1 MKAKLI
7 YASLLLIAF
16 QGYSQKSKVEKADK
30 QYEQFAYID
39 AIKTYEAVAEKG
51 YKSFDMFEK
60 LGNAYYFNGESD
72 KANKWYTEL
81 FAMNQ
86 SVDPE
91 YYFRYSHTLKSVGE
105 YVKANQMLEQ
115 FAKKRTTD
123 LRAKQFENAKNYLQ
137 TIEGNSGKQTIEI
150 LGINS
155 ENSDYGTSF
164 LGNDLVFAS
173 NRETKKG
180 SSRIQKWNNQPF
192 TKLFVSKVDSEGN
205 LGLPEAFSSSIDTK
219 FNEATPVFTKDGKT
233 MYFTRNNFNN
243 GKKGKNKEKV
253 ILLKIYKA
261 TLVDG
266 KWKNVVELPFNND
279 NYSVAHPAL
288 SPDEKTL
295 YFVSDMPGTLGQSDI
310 FKASIN
316 EDGSYGTPEN
326 LGKTIN
332 TEGKET
338 FPFVSADNELYFSSD
353 GHPGLG
359 GLDIFV
365 SKINGNTFSNP
376 KNIGAPVN
384 GQMDDFGYVVDTK
397 TRIGFFSSNRE
408 GGKGYDDIY
417 KFKEDK
423 KAVCKQLLA
432 GVITDSQTGKALS
445 EAKVS
450 LYDDDAKFIKNV
462 LADANG
468 VYSFDDL
475 ECGKSYLVRAE
486 KMDYMT
492 KENRIMLSDKQG
504 KTDLPMALERNRTP
518 IKEGLDI
525 AKALGNIIIY
535 FDFDKATIR
544 PDAEVEIAK
553 IVEVMKAHP
562 SIKVDVRS
570 HTDSRQTQKY
580 NEALSD
586 RRAKQTIEF
595 MIKQGIDKNRLT
607 GKGYGES
614 QLLNRCADGVECSEA
629 EHQQNRRSEFI
640 IIQK

>member
-1 MKAKLI
+1 MKVKLI
-7 YASLLLIAF
+7 YASFLLVAF

-72 KANKWYTEL
+72 KANKWYTAL

-86 SVDPE
+86 SVDTE
-91 YYFRYSHTLKSVGE
+91 YYFRYSHTLKAVGE
-105 YVKANQMLEQ
+105 YDKANQMLEQ
-115 FAKKRTTD
+115 FAKKSTTD
-123 LRAKQFENAKNYLQ
+123 LRAKQFETAKDYLQ
-137 TIEGNSGKQTIEI
+137 TIEENSGKYTVEI
-150 LGINS
+150 LDINS
-155 ENSDYGTSF
+155 ENSDYGPSF
-164 LGNDLVFAS
+164 LGNNLVFAS

-180 SSRIQKWNNQPF
+180 TSRIQKWNNQPF
-192 TKLFVSKVDSEGN
+192 TKLFISKVDNDGTI
-205 LGLPEAFSSSIDTK
+205 GKPESFSSAIDTK

-243 GKKGKNKEKV
+243 GKKGKNKDKI

-261 TLVDG
+261 TLIDG
-266 KWKNVVELPFNND
+266 KWKDVVELPFNNN

-288 SPDEKTL
+288 SPDERTL

-310 FKASIN
+310 FKVNIN
-316 EDGSYGTPEN
+316 DDGSYGIPEN
-326 LGKTIN
+326 LGKAIN

-338 FPFVSADNELYFSSD
+338 FPFVAADNELYFSSD

-384 GQMDDFGYVVDTK
+384 GQMDDFTFIIDTK
-397 TRIGFFSSNRE
+397 TRIGYFSSNRV

-417 KFKEDK
+417 KFKQEK
-423 KAVCKQLLA
+423 IVCNQLLA
-432 GVITDSQTGKALS
+432 GVITDFKTGQILS

-450 LYDDDAKFIKNV
+450 LYDKEAKLIKTVFAN
-462 LADANG
+462 ANG
-468 VYSFDDL
+468 VYTFEDL

-486 KMDYMT
+486 QADYLT
-492 KENRIMLSDKQG
+492 KESRVVLSDKSG

-518 IKEGLDI
+518 ITEGLDI

-544 PDAEVEIAK
+544 PDAAMEIAK

-570 HTDSRQTQKY
+570 HTDSRQTSKY
-580 NEALSD
+580 NEALSE
-586 RRAKQTIEF
+586 RRAKQTVEF
-595 MIKQGIDKNRLT
+595 MINEGIDKNRLT
-607 GKGYGES
+607 AKGYGES
-614 QLLNRCADGVECSEA
+614 QLVNRCADGVECSEA